1 MSAKSKNRDLYI
13 YLVRLM
19 CKPSIVVGKGKRP
32 SSRKNV
38 TLVEQHSHFQLHLIA
53 DPVIMITAS
62 SSVVLKTASETTSP
76 VVMVTAPPVVVR
88 FVVMVMGPSVVSVG
102 TAAISV
108 AIVTTTVV
116 TTVVR
121 HASSGKQISYQLI
134 LMKRKHKICEIL
146 GDNKTKFDQSLIP
159 RRRR

>member
-1 MSAKSKNRDLYI
+1 
-13 YLVRLM
+13 M
-19 CKPSIVVGKGKRP
+19 CKPSIVVGKGKRL

-38 TLVEQHSHFQLHLIA
+38 TLVEQHSHFQLHVIA

-62 SSVVLKTASETTSP
+62 SSVVLETASETTSP

-88 FVVMVMGPSVVSVG
+88 FVVMVMGPSIVSIRT
-102 TAAISV
+102 TAASAISV

-121 HASSGKQISYQLI
+121 HASSGKQFSYQII
-134 LMKRKHKICEIL
+134 LMKRKLKYV
-146 GDNKTKFDQSLIP
+146 KFWETLKQSSISQSLIP
-159 RRRR
+159 RRVVGLRR